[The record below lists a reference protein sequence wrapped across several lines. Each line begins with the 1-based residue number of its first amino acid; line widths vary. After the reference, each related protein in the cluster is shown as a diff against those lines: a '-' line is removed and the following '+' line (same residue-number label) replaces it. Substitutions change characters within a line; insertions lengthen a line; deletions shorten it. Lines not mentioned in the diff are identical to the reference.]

1 MGDAGAVWVG
11 ETGTG
16 RGLYF
21 DKLSPS
27 VLNLTVSLEACSPPQ
42 DTVTVLLRSA
52 VSPYAVVETKK
63 VSLSG
68 AGTASVVFTGAVN
81 GVSYYIVVKHRNSV
95 ETWSKT
101 GGEVFVN
108 GILNYDFTTAAS
120 QALEIIWF
128 SWEVITRFIPEM

>member
-1 MGDAGAVWVG
+1 MQFADNQPVTSTVGYTPVLIPYYNSLGDAGAVWVG

-81 GVSYYIVVKHRNSV
+81 GVSYYIVVKHRIQLRHGARLAV
-95 ETWSKT
+95 KFYEWHI
-101 GGEVFVN
+101 E
-108 GILNYDFTTAAS
+108 L
-120 QALEIIWF
+120 
-128 SWEVITRFIPEM
+128 